1 MRGAALHLGAL
12 VGLLAVPASAS
23 VPNFFCT
30 LIPSPSPTL
39 WERGAVRQRF
49 WSAEASASAV
59 CGSSASALHI
69 PLARSAGEGDK
80 GGEGTQRVALTP
92 SPSPTLWERGACFP
106 LARRAGEGD
115 KGGEG
120 DKARLPNGDCA
131 GTGARLGFPCE
142 AEGTCLQ
149 IRATHYAL
157 TRTAEGELLI
167 ELLGK
172 VSLEYQG
179 RRLEGERLLLD
190 TEQGFVRSEEPFSLV
205 AEQGVLRGQRGEY
218 RYEQGRGRFE
228 GAQATVLG
236 IYLNAALLEGD
247 LRDFTAQEVVVSTC
261 DPFRPPIRVR
271 AGRVRL
277 VRGARL
283 TLRNTRLFLY
293 GQPLP
298 NLPQLTV
305 RVGETAEVVSL
316 PAPVYSAETGWG
328 ARARLELP
336 IGASALLQ
344 ASAVS
349 YLRAVPETRVA
360 VGVALQGSEPAL
372 GDPDVRLRFEQSAL
386 YNLRARP
393 ERAPPTDA
401 LTLRAEL
408 TRDVRPL
415 LSPRERLRVSRT
427 EVGLVVPLQ
436 SRSGFG
442 EVSLRYGS
450 LRERIDG
457 QLTSTRTRFALEGD
471 WFQPLLGRDGLQLRL
486 HLWASYAHCAG
497 VGDYQWLRPQLE
509 LLWQPSDA
517 LMVMAGYARASTR
530 GSSPFLSEQLR
541 ARREASLRAEYQQGN
556 LRLGMLLKYDLER
569 RDLYDVQAL
578 IGWRDR
584 CLEPYLF
591 WRRTPSSVLLG
602 VNLTTLTR

>member
-1 MRGAALHLGAL
+1 LGAL
-12 VGLLAVPASAS
+12 VGWLAVAHCVQVDVFA
-23 VPNFFCT
+23 
-30 LIPSPSPTL
+30 IPSTQFPP
-39 WERGAVRQRF
+39 Q
-49 WSAEASASAV
+49 
-59 CGSSASALHI
+59 
-69 PLARSAGEGDK
+69 AGETERVRFPPLREGNLTE
-80 GGEGTQRVALTP
+80 GGVPA
-92 SPSPTLWERGACFP
+92 
-106 LARRAGEGD
+106 
-115 KGGEG
+115 
-120 DKARLPNGDCA
+120 
-131 GTGARLGFPCE
+131 
-142 AEGTCLQ
+142 LQ

-157 TRTAEGELLI
+157 TRTPEGELFI

-172 VSLEYQG
+172 VRIEYQG

-190 TEQGFVRSEEPFSLV
+190 TEAGLVRSEEPFRLF
-205 AEQGVLRGQRGEY
+205 AEQGALTGQRGEY
-218 RYEQGRGRFE
+218 FYGQARGRFE
-228 GAQATVLG
+228 GVQATVLG
-236 IYLNAALLEGD
+236 IYLDAALLEGD

-283 TLRNTRLFLY
+283 TLRNARLSLY
-293 GQPLP
+293 GQPLAR
-298 NLPQLTV
+298 LPQLTV
-305 RVGETAEVVSL
+305 RVGETAEVMSL
-316 PAPVYSAETGWG
+316 PTPVYSMETGWG
-328 ARARLELP
+328 ARAQLELP
-336 IGASALLQ
+336 LGENALLQ

-360 VGVALQGSEPAL
+360 LGVAMRGGEPAL
-372 GDPDVRLRFEQSAL
+372 SAPDVRLRFEQSAL

-393 ERAPPTDA
+393 ERAPPADA

-427 EVGLVVPLQ
+427 EVGLVAPLQ

-442 EVSLRYGS
+442 EASLRYGS

-457 QLTSTRTRFALEGD
+457 QLTSTRERLALEGD
-471 WFQPLLGRDGLQLRL
+471 WFQPLLGREAWQLRL
-486 HLWASYAHCAG
+486 HLWASYADYAG
-497 VGDYQWLRPQLE
+497 VSDYQWLRLQLE

-517 LMVMAGYARASTR
+517 LAVMAGYARASTR

-541 ARREASLRAEYQQGN
+541 ARREASLRAEHQQGN
-556 LRLGMLLKYDLER
+556 LRLGVLLKYDLER

-602 VNLTTLTR
+602 VTLTTLTR

>member
-1 MRGAALHLGAL
+1 MCGAILRGCWGAL
-12 VGLLAVPASAS
+12 VGLLAIPLWAHA
-23 VPNFFCT
+23 PIFFCACT
-30 LIPSPSPTL
+30 FSHLPGMLNRVLPHSTNPPA
-39 WERGAVRQRF
+39 GD
-49 WSAEASASAV
+49 SA
-59 CGSSASALHI
+59 
-69 PLARSAGEGDK
+69 
-80 GGEGTQRVALTP
+80 
-92 SPSPTLWERGACFP
+92 
-106 LARRAGEGD
+106 
-115 KGGEG
+115 
-120 DKARLPNGDCA
+120 
-131 GTGARLGFPCE
+131 
-142 AEGTCLQ
+142 LQ

-157 TRTAEGELLI
+157 TRTAEGELCL

-172 VSLEYQG
+172 VSIEYQG

-190 TEQGFVRSEEPFSLV
+190 TEQGLVRSEEPFRLV
-205 AEQGVLRGQRGEY
+205 AEQGVLSGRRGEY

-228 GAQATVLG
+228 GVQATVWG
-236 IYLNAALLEGD
+236 IYLDAALLEGD
-247 LRDFTAQEVVVSTC
+247 LTDFTARGVVVSTC

-271 AGRVRL
+271 AGGVRL

-283 TLRNTRLFLY
+283 TLRNARLFVY

-328 ARARLELP
+328 ARVRLELP
-336 IGASALLQ
+336 IDANALLQ
-344 ASAVS
+344 ASAVG

-360 VGVALQGSEPAL
+360 LGIALQGGEPAL
-372 GDPDVRLRFEQSAL
+372 GDPDIRLRFEQSAL
-386 YNLRARP
+386 YNLRERPARTP
-393 ERAPPTDA
+393 LANA

-415 LSPRERLRVSRT
+415 LSPRERVRLSRT
-427 EVGLVVPLQ
+427 EVGLVAPVR

-442 EVSLRYGS
+442 EASLRYGS

-457 QLTSTRTRFALEGD
+457 QPTPTRERFALEGN
-471 WFQPLLGRDGLQLRL
+471 WFQPLLGGEALQLRL
-486 HLWASYAHCAG
+486 HLWASYAHYAG

-517 LMVMAGYARASTR
+517 LTLMAGYARASTR
-530 GSSPFLSEQLR
+530 GGSPFLSEQLR

-556 LRLGMLLKYDLER
+556 LRLGVLLKYDLER

-602 VNLTTLTR
+602 VNLTTLRF

>member
-1 MRGAALHLGAL
+1 MEGG
-12 VGLLAVPASAS
+12 VSA
-23 VPNFFCT
+23 
-30 LIPSPSPTL
+30 
-39 WERGAVRQRF
+39 
-49 WSAEASASAV
+49 
-59 CGSSASALHI
+59 
-69 PLARSAGEGDK
+69 
-80 GGEGTQRVALTP
+80 
-92 SPSPTLWERGACFP
+92 
-106 LARRAGEGD
+106 
-115 KGGEG
+115 
-120 DKARLPNGDCA
+120 
-131 GTGARLGFPCE
+131 
-142 AEGTCLQ
+142 LQ
-149 IRATHYAL
+149 IRARHYAL
-157 TRTAEGELLI
+157 TRAAEGELFV

-172 VSLEYQG
+172 VSIEYQG

-190 TEQGFVRSEEPFSLV
+190 TERGLVRSEEPFNLI
-205 AEQGVLRGQRGEY
+205 AEQGVLSGQRGEY

-228 GAQATVLG
+228 GVQATVLG
-236 IYLNAALLEGD
+236 IYLDAALLEGD

-293 GQPLP
+293 GQPFP

-328 ARARLELP
+328 ARVRLELP
-336 IGASALLQ
+336 IGTNALLQ

-349 YLRAVPETRVA
+349 YLQAVPETRVA
-360 VGVALQGSEPAL
+360 VGVAWRGGEPAL

-393 ERAPPTDA
+393 ERTPPVDA

-408 TRDVRPL
+408 TRDIRPL
-415 LSPRERLRVSRT
+415 LAPRERLRVSRT

-471 WFQPLLGRDGLQLRL
+471 WFQPVLGRDGLQLRL

-509 LLWQPSDA
+509 LLWLPSDA
-517 LMVMAGYARASTR
+517 LMVMAGYAHASTR
-530 GSSPFLSEQLR
+530 GNSPFLSEQLR
-541 ARREASLRAEYQQGN
+541 ARREASLRAEYQRGN
-556 LRLGMLLKYDLER
+556 LRLGALLKYDLER

-591 WRRTPSSVLLG
+591 WRRTPSGVLLG

>member
-1 MRGAALHLGAL
+1 MEGG
-12 VGLLAVPASAS
+12 VSA
-23 VPNFFCT
+23 
-30 LIPSPSPTL
+30 
-39 WERGAVRQRF
+39 
-49 WSAEASASAV
+49 
-59 CGSSASALHI
+59 
-69 PLARSAGEGDK
+69 
-80 GGEGTQRVALTP
+80 
-92 SPSPTLWERGACFP
+92 
-106 LARRAGEGD
+106 
-115 KGGEG
+115 
-120 DKARLPNGDCA
+120 
-131 GTGARLGFPCE
+131 
-142 AEGTCLQ
+142 LQ
-149 IRATHYAL
+149 IRARHYAL
-157 TRTAEGELLI
+157 TRAAEGELFV

-172 VSLEYQG
+172 VSIEYQG

-190 TEQGFVRSEEPFSLV
+190 TERGLVRSEEPFNLI
-205 AEQGVLRGQRGEY
+205 AEQGVLSGQRGEY

-228 GAQATVLG
+228 GVQATVLG

-293 GQPLP
+293 GQPFP

-328 ARARLELP
+328 ARVRLELP
-336 IGASALLQ
+336 IGANALLQ

-349 YLRAVPETRVA
+349 YLQAVPETRVA
-360 VGVALQGSEPAL
+360 VGVAWRGGEPAL

-393 ERAPPTDA
+393 ERTPPVDA

-408 TRDVRPL
+408 TRDIRPL
-415 LSPRERLRVSRT
+415 LAPRERLRVSRT
-427 EVGLVVPLQ
+427 EVGLVAPLH

-450 LRERIDG
+450 LRERLDG
-457 QLTSTRTRFALEGD
+457 QLTPTRTRFALEGD
-471 WFQPLLGRDGLQLRL
+471 WFQPLLGREALQLRL
-486 HLWASYAHCAG
+486 PLWASYAHCAG

-517 LMVMAGYARASTR
+517 LTLMAGYAHASTR
-530 GSSPFLSEQLR
+530 GNSPFLSEQLR
-541 ARREASLRAEYQQGN
+541 ARREASLRAEYQRGN
-556 LRLGMLLKYDLER
+556 LRLGALLKYDLER